1 MSQRTPRR
9 ALSAT
14 GQIPPAI
21 DSRRWG
27 ILHFASSYVPPH
39 TVLGGVAKVVAV
51 HESGLG
57 RGRRRAGGAFVALAL
72 IASSLVLSEASVVA
86 QSSEKSA
93 AARCVGSLG
102 TLDAATSYLS
112 GSGIIARDAGCVSS
126 QRDPDGTGTFF
137 ARRHTFTLASASSVS
152 FGHGGSGMTALLLQG
167 SSSDGSGAV
176 LGRGSASHLV
186 LAAGTYTIE
195 ATTHY
200 AERVGSYSVWVRR
213 YDLTPCVGSL
223 GTLDA
228 ATSSVRGSGIV
239 ARDAGCVSSQRDADG
254 SGTFFARRHVFTLD
268 VAATVSLSAS
278 SGSFPVHVVLLGG
291 RSADGSGTVL
301 GRDQAYR
308 SGYSAGLNH
317 LLLAAGTYT
326 IEVTTSGAEATG
338 PYSLSV
344 NRWAAHMPLG
354 AVLVEG
360 DLVEVVYE
368 LDLDVPSVPPAGA
381 FSVVVDGVSRSI
393 KAVAGG
399 VGWSGW
405 CWRRGCWLHETS
417 RSPTRRPR
425 PPGRA
430 GSRQPVVRRRRD
442 LPTVRSQS
450 FPTRRRSQPLSRP

>member
-1 MSQRTPRR
+1 
-9 ALSAT
+9 
-14 GQIPPAI
+14 
-21 DSRRWG
+21 
-27 ILHFASSYVPPH
+27 
-39 TVLGGVAKVVAV
+39 
-51 HESGLG
+51 
-57 RGRRRAGGAFVALAL
+57 
-72 IASSLVLSEASVVA
+72 
-86 QSSEKSA
+86 
-93 AARCVGSLG
+93 
-102 TLDAATSYLS
+102 
-112 GSGIIARDAGCVSS
+112 
-126 QRDPDGTGTFF
+126 
-137 ARRHTFTLASASSVS
+137 
-152 FGHGGSGMTALLLQG
+152 
-167 SSSDGSGAV
+167 
-176 LGRGSASHLV
+176 
-186 LAAGTYTIE
+186 
-195 ATTHY
+195 
-200 AERVGSYSVWVRR
+200 
-213 YDLTPCVGSL
+213 
-223 GTLDA
+223 
-228 ATSSVRGSGIV
+228 
-239 ARDAGCVSSQRDADG
+239 
-254 SGTFFARRHVFTLD
+254 VFTLD